1 MTFTDT
7 PTDLVA
13 LVRSGPVLVT
23 GAGVSGEGTIKLL
36 RDLGCPE
43 IHLVDDSAERGRPLA
58 DAHGVEW
65 CGSDVA
71 RGLLSDAA
79 AVVTSPGWR
88 PDTPLLV
95 DAADA
100 GVPVVGDVA
109 VAFAG
114 DRAGA
119 WGAPRTW
126 LVVTGTNGKTT
137 TTAMLAAMLGDR
149 GAAVGNIGVALH
161 DALTADDRVDVLAAE
176 LSSFQLHWA
185 PDLRPDSGALL
196 NLAEDH
202 IDWHGSY
209 DAYGADKAI
218 ALTGGVAVYG
228 LDDEDVVKQVRG
240 LTEAGRLAP
249 AAVGFTIG
257 EPEEGQIG
265 VRDGRIVDRA
275 FGDRTS
281 DEPHEVSA
289 PGGVDVATI
298 EGISPPGP
306 AGVLDAL
313 AATALA
319 RSIGVRAADIAAA
332 LAGFT
337 VRAHR
342 GQVVHSAGGV
352 DWVDDSKATNP
363 HAADAALRGHESVVW
378 VAGGQLKG
386 ADVTGLIADHAH
398 RMRAAVVL
406 GVDGPAIAEALAAAS
421 PGLPVTVIGETD
433 PATAMGQAC
442 AAAAGAAEPGDVVLL
457 APAAASL
464 DMFTGMAQRGDYF
477 ADGARAAT
485 AATAAGATGGSADVS
500 GAVEGGPR

>member
-1 MTFTDT
+1 MTRSDT
-7 PTDLVA
+7 SVDLVA
-13 LVRSGPVLVT
+13 LVRSGAVLVT
-23 GAGVSGEGTIKLL
+23 GAGVSGEGAIKLL
-36 RDLGCPE
+36 SDLGCPE
-43 IHLVDDSAERGRPLA
+43 IHLVDDSAERGRAMA
-58 DAHGVEW
+58 DAHRVTW
-65 CGSDVA
+65 CTSDAA

-109 VAFAG
+109 VAYAG

-149 GAAVGNIGVALH
+149 GTAVGNIGVALH
-161 DALTADDRVDVLAAE
+161 DALTADPRVEVLAAE

-185 PDLRPDSGALL
+185 PDLRPDAGALL

-228 LDDEDVVKQVRG
+228 LDDADVVGQVDA
-240 LTEAGRLAP
+240 LAAAGRLAP

-257 EPEEGQIG
+257 EPADGQIG
-265 VRDGRIVDRA
+265 VRDGRILDRA
-275 FGDRTS
+275 FGDRS
-281 DEPHEVSA
+281 RDVPHEDSGL
-289 PGGVDVATI
+289 GGVDIAAVD
-298 EGISPPGP
+298 GISPPGP

-319 RSIGVRAADIAAA
+319 RSAGVRAEDIAEA
-332 LAGFT
+332 LRGFT
-337 VRAHR
+337 VSAHR

-352 DWVDDSKATNP
+352 DWIDDSKATNP

-386 ADVTGLIADHAH
+386 ADVGQLISDHAH

-406 GVDGPAIAEALAAAS
+406 GVDGQVIAEALADAV

-433 PATAMGQAC
+433 PATAMAQAC
-442 AAAAGAAEPGDVVLL
+442 SAAAGAAQPGDVVLL

-464 DMFTGMAQRGDYF
+464 DMFTGMAQRGDFF

-485 AATAAGATGGSADVS
+485 ATGDETS
-500 GAVEGGPR
+500 

>member
-1 MTFTDT
+1 MTGTA
-7 PTDLVA
+7 DLVS
-13 LVRSGPVLVT
+13 LVRSGPVLVA
-23 GAGVSGEGTIKLL
+23 GAGVSGEGAIKLL

-43 IHLVDDSAERGRPLA
+43 IRLVDDSADRGRALA
-58 DAHGVEW
+58 QAHGIEW
-65 CGSDVA
+65 LTADTA
-71 RGLLSDAA
+71 RGVLSDAV

-88 PDTPLLV
+88 PDTPILV

-114 DRAGA
+114 DRAGV

-161 DALTADDRVDVLAAE
+161 DALTAGPRVDVLAAE

-218 ALTGGVAVYG
+218 ALTGDVAVYG
-228 LDDEDVVKQVRG
+228 LDDADVARQVR
-240 LTEAGRLAP
+240 LLSDAGRLAP
-249 AAVGFTIG
+249 TAVGFTIG
-257 EPEEGQIG
+257 EPGPGEVG
-265 VRDGRIVDRA
+265 VRDGRIIDRA
-275 FGDRTS
+275 FGPADGDGDDTGI
-281 DEPHEVSA
+281 DIA
-289 PGGVDVATI
+289 PA

-319 RSIGVRAADIAAA
+319 RSIGTAPGDIAVA
-332 LAGFT
+332 LASFT

-352 DWVDDSKATNP
+352 DWIDDSKATNP

-378 VAGGQLKG
+378 VGGGQLKG
-386 ADVTGLIADHAH
+386 ADVRGLIAEHGH
-398 RMRAAVVL
+398 RMRAAVLL
-406 GVDGPAIAEALAAAS
+406 GVDAPVIAEALAEAR
-421 PGLPVTVIGETD
+421 PGLPVTVVRDTD
-433 PATAMGQAC
+433 PAAAMRQVC
-442 AAAAGAAEPGDVVLL
+442 SAAAGAARPGDVVLL

-464 DMFTGMAQRGDYF
+464 DMFTGMAQRGDLF
-477 ADGARAAT
+477 ADAARAAT
-485 AATAAGATGGSADVS
+485 AA
-500 GAVEGGPR
+500 EGESR

>member
-23 GAGVSGEGTIKLL
+23 GAGVSGEGAIKLL

-109 VAFAG
+109 VAHAG

-185 PDLRPDSGALL
+185 PDLRPDAGALL

-281 DEPHEVSA
+281 DEPHEA
-289 PGGVDVATI
+289 TALGGVDVATI

-352 DWVDDSKATNP
+352 DWIDDSKATNP

-386 ADVTGLIADHAH
+386 ADVTGLIADHVH

-433 PATAMGQAC
+433 PATAMAQAC

-485 AATAAGATGGSADVS
+485 AATAAGATGDSADVS